1 MIPRGGGGDRGGD
14 VGRRL
19 RGEEERKGEEGA
31 DVWARFA
38 RERGAAGARGRAV
51 RGRKGEGAVGWAGEL
66 RRARVGRLGHVGS
79 LGCGEKEGER
89 RKERAGGKKRKRPG
103 GLSWAGAG
111 VKGRSRAGPPEEKKL
126 GWPGL
131 GFGLGFFSFLFL
143 NQSKLNLFEFKF
155 EFEFKPHSTKNKLC
169 TSMNA
174 QTSST

>member
-1 MIPRGGGGDRGGD
+1 
-14 VGRRL
+14 
-19 RGEEERKGEEGA
+19 
-31 DVWARFA
+31 
-38 RERGAAGARGRAV
+38 
-51 RGRKGEGAVGWAGEL
+51 
-66 RRARVGRLGHVGS
+66 VGRLGHVGS

-143 NQSKLNLFEFKF
+143 NQSKLNLFEVKF